1 MKLRGII
8 TLTAFALAA
17 IASPHAVLAQGY
29 PNKPVRI
36 VVPFPPGGGGDL
48 IGRLLG
54 DAFSKRVNQ
63 SVVIENK
70 PGGDT
75 VIGITAVAQ
84 AAPDGYTLLVTG
96 DNITVHEAYQMKLP
110 YNSFKDIIPVTKIAN
125 VPLIIMTNQQSGF
138 KNLSELLA
146 VAKAKPGQIKFAHL
160 GHSTHHYL
168 SFKLLELLGNI
179 KMLDIPYKGTGPA
192 TNALLG
198 GEIDL
203 AIMGVGAG
211 AQLAQSGK
219 AIAIGVT
226 GTKREGAAP
235 GVPTIAEAGL
245 PDFSMVA
252 KFYVFAPGVTPQDI
266 MNRLNSEFV
275 AILKDKPI
283 VDRLTGAGFG
293 VDPSSSGEAQAS
305 IRTDYE
311 RLRKLVVSAGLKAE
325 D

>member
-1 MKLRGII
+1 MKLRQII
-8 TLTAFALAA
+8 TLAAFAVAA
-17 IASPHAVLAQGY
+17 IASPQLAMGQGY
-29 PNKPVRI
+29 PNKPVRL

-75 VIGITAVAQ
+75 IIGITAVAQ

-138 KNLSELLA
+138 KNLSELLV
-146 VAKAKPGQIKFAHL
+146 VAKAKPGGIKFAHL

-168 SFKLLELLGNI
+168 SFKLMEQLGNI
-179 KMLDIPYKGTGPA
+179 RMLDIPYKGTGPA

-226 GTKREGAAP
+226 GTRREASAP
-235 GVPTIAEAGL
+235 SVPTIAEAGL
-245 PDFSMVA
+245 PDFSLVA
-252 KFYVFAPGVTPQDI
+252 KFYVFAPGGTPQEI

-275 AILKDKPI
+275 AILKDKPV
-283 VDRLTGAGFG
+283 VDRLTAAGFG
-293 VDPSSSGEAQAS
+293 VDPGTSADAQAA
-305 IRTDYE
+305 IRTDFE

>member
-1 MKLRGII
+1 
-8 TLTAFALAA
+8 
-17 IASPHAVLAQGY
+17 
-29 PNKPVRI
+29 
-36 VVPFPPGGGGDL
+36 
-48 IGRLLG
+48 
-54 DAFSKRVNQ
+54 VNQ

-75 VIGITAVAQ
+75 VIGIAAVAQ

-146 VAKAKPGQIKFAHL
+146 AAKARPGQIKFAHL

-168 SFKLLELLGNI
+168 SFKLLEQLGGVQ
-179 KMLDIPYKGTGPA
+179 MLDIPYKGTGPA

-219 AIAIGVT
+219 AFAIGVT

-245 PDFSMVA
+245 PDFAMVA
-252 KFYVFAPGVTPQDI
+252 KFYVFAPGGTPQDI
-266 MNRLNSEFV
+266 MNRLNAEFV

-293 VDPSSSGEAQAS
+293 VEPGTSAEAQAG

-311 RLRKLVVSAGLKAE
+311 KLRKLVVSAGLKAE

>member
-1 MKLRGII
+1 MKISKILV
-8 TLTAFALAA
+8 LAA
-17 IASPHAVLAQGY
+17 MILVTMNPQVLLAQGY
-29 PNKPVRI
+29 PNKPIRM

-54 DAFSKRVNQ
+54 DAFSRRVNQ
-63 SVVIENK
+63 SVVVENR

-75 VIGITAVAQ
+75 IIGITAVAQ

-125 VPLIIMTNQQSGF
+125 VPLIIMTSQQAGF
-138 KNLSELLA
+138 KNLAELLA
-146 VAKAKPGQIKFAHL
+146 AARAKPGQVKFAHL

-168 SFKLLELLGNI
+168 SFKLLEQLGNI

-192 TNALLG
+192 TNALLAG
-198 GEIDL
+198 DIEL

-211 AQLAQSGK
+211 AQLAQGGK
-219 AIAIGVT
+219 AVAIGVT
-226 GTKREGAAP
+226 STKREVAAP
-235 GVPTIAEAGL
+235 AVSTIAEGGL

-252 KFYVFAPGVTPQDI
+252 KFYVFATGGTPQDI
-266 MNRLNSEFV
+266 MARLNAEFV

-283 VDRLTGAGFG
+283 VDRLTAAACG
-293 VDPSSSGEAQAS
+293 VDPGTSAEAEAS
-305 IRTDYE
+305 IRVDYE
-311 RLRKLVVSAGLKAE
+311 KLRKLVVSAGLKAE

>member
-1 MKLRGII
+1 MKMKTAIALA
-8 TLTAFALAA
+8 AFALAA
-17 IASPHAVLAQGY
+17 IASPHAVLGQGY
-29 PNKPVRI
+29 PNKPVRM

-48 IGRLLG
+48 MARLLG

-63 SVVIENK
+63 SVVVENK

-138 KNLSELLA
+138 KNLVELLA
-146 VAKAKPGQIKFAHL
+146 AAKAKPGQIKFAHL
-160 GHSTHHYL
+160 GRSTHHYL
-168 SFKLLELLGNI
+168 SFKLLEQLGNVR
-179 KMLDIPYKGTGPA
+179 MLDIPYKGTGPA

-203 AIMGVGAG
+203 AVMAVGAG
-211 AQLAQSGK
+211 AQLAQGGK
-219 AIAIGVT
+219 AVAIGVT

-245 PDFSMVA
+245 PDFSTMA
-252 KFYVFAPGVTPQDI
+252 KFYVFAPGGTPQDI
-266 MNRLNSEFV
+266 MARLNSEFV

-283 VDRLTGAGFG
+283 VDRLTAAGFG
-293 VDPSSSGEAQAS
+293 VDPSTSADAQAG
-305 IRTDYE
+305 IRVDYE
-311 RLRKLVVSAGLKAE
+311 KLRKLVVSAGLKAE
-325 D
+325 E